1 MAHTCAGRV
10 FCTHVFRQGFGRPHS
25 RARVKEARPLF
36 CLQKKME
43 IKMNKL
49 IMASSFAMLTGF
61 VIAQQ
66 AVSQATTQLAAA
78 KPVVQ
83 QAEVKVE
90 PGAVLMAW
98 KGKNM
103 MEADIAAKI
112 DTEKAFNSNNITS
125 DPVARATRD
134 RICKWS
140 GILNIQEPGLYTF
153 SAVGYGVV
161 DNGTLALLING
172 TPIVSFTER
181 NGTASKNVQLP
192 GPVNLD
198 IVMYTPFQ
206 VNGGTSILIRFK
218 KAGTLSWTVLTPE
231 MLMHQVQ

>member
-1 MAHTCAGRV
+1 
-10 FCTHVFRQGFGRPHS
+10 
-25 RARVKEARPLF
+25 
-36 CLQKKME
+36 
-43 IKMNKL
+43 MNKL

-66 AVSQATTQLAAA
+66 AVSQATTQPAAA
-78 KPVVQ
+78 QPAVQQAVSQATTQPAATKPVVQ
-83 QAEVKVE
+83 RAEVKVE

-112 DTEKAFNSNNITS
+112 DTEKAFHSNNITS

-172 TPIVSFTER
+172 TPIVSFTCQD
-181 NGTASKNVQLP
+181 GTASKNVQLP

-206 VNGGTSILIRFK
+206 LRDGTSILIRFK

>member
-1 MAHTCAGRV
+1 
-10 FCTHVFRQGFGRPHS
+10 
-25 RARVKEARPLF
+25 
-36 CLQKKME
+36 
-43 IKMNKL
+43 MNKL

-66 AVSQATTQLAAA
+66 AVSQATTQPAAT

-112 DTEKAFNSNNITS
+112 DTEKAFNSHNITS

-172 TPIVSFTER
+172 TPIVSFTGQD
-181 NGTASKNVQLP
+181 GTASKNVQLP

-206 VNGGTSILIRFK
+206 VNRGTSILIRFK

>member
-1 MAHTCAGRV
+1 M
-10 FCTHVFRQGFGRPHS
+10 
-25 RARVKEARPLF
+25 K
-36 CLQKKME
+36 
-43 IKMNKL
+43 KL
-49 IMASSFAMLTGF
+49 IVTSSIMMVTGL

-66 AVSQATTQLAAA
+66 AVSQATTQPAAA
-78 KPVVQ
+78 KPAVQ

-112 DTEKAFNSNNITS
+112 DTEKAFHSNNITS
-125 DPVARATRD
+125 DPVARATID

-153 SAVGYGVV
+153 SAVGYGVEN
-161 DNGTLALLING
+161 NGSLALLING
-172 TPIVSFTER
+172 TPIVSFTGQD
-181 NGTASKNVQLP
+181 GTASKNVQLP

-198 IVMYTPFQ
+198 VVMYTPPPSRFLR
-206 VNGGTSILIRFK
+206 VETSILIRFK